1 MTLQLFRGRR
11 QRRTAALW
19 LFAVG
24 ALVGLGLLAVAPGTA
39 SAHERRTVGPY
50 TFVVGFLNE
59 PAFEGDTNGIDLR
72 ITRTA
77 GEEPVEGAEKTLQ
90 AEVVVGGSTLP
101 LELRPR
107 FRQPGAYN
115 GEFVPTRPGAYLFR
129 FSGTIDGQPVN
140 ESFESGPGRFNDV
153 QAVGPLQ
160 FPDKVSSGVEVQ
172 RALAA
177 ADSRANTAMILGGIG
192 LLAGLAG
199 LVLAAWALASRRGAP
214 SAVGAGTPSSR
225 PAAVA
230 PQERL

>member
-1 MTLQLFRGRR
+1 MNRILRLLT
-11 QRRTAALW
+11 
-19 LFAVG
+19 VG
-24 ALVGLGLLAVAPGTA
+24 AVIGLAVLTVGPGTA
-39 SAHERRTVGPY
+39 SAHERRAVGPY

-59 PAFEGDTNGIDLR
+59 PAFEGETNGIDLR

-77 GEEPVEGAEKTLQ
+77 GEEPVEGAEKTLK

-115 GEFVPTRPGAYLFR
+115 GEFVPTRPGAYTFR

-140 ESFESGPGRFNDV
+140 ETFESGPGRFNDV

-160 FPDKVSSGVEVQ
+160 FPDKVPSGVELQ

-177 ADSRANTAMILGGIG
+177 ADSRANTATILGAVG
-192 LLAGLAG
+192 LVAGLAG
-199 LVLAAWALASRRGAP
+199 LALAAWALASRRRAPGATAAAP
-214 SAVGAGTPSSR
+214 SAR
-225 PAAVA
+225 PAAAA